1 MFKTARFLRYSK
13 CSKTTIDYTKTFLT
27 FTTQKANAFSHWTA
41 CVSAINA
48 PQYKLAK
55 SLVLILKSLTSNKY
69 TMKDSFAFAEEI
81 VEQDSE
87 FFKGSLDADSLLSN
101 IPLAETIGI
110 CTNPLFKYTERVEDL
125 SKLALH
131 QAIEEPYFI
140 FNGKLYKHVY

>member
-87 FFKGSLDADSLLSN
+87 FFKGSLDVILFYPIFHLQRLLAFALIHFLN
-101 IPLAETIGI
+101 ILKE
-110 CTNPLFKYTERVEDL
+110 
-125 SKLALH
+125 
-131 QAIEEPYFI
+131 
-140 FNGKLYKHVY
+140 